1 MYHGYEA
8 SVGSGD
14 HVDHFVWLRQFFFQY
29 DHRERRSTCRYV
41 AGALLDGVGCYHAGA
56 CVSFRR
62 ADRYSCLQMTGC
74 IELFTAFRCEDTGI
88 FTSRQYFGQ
97 NVFQFPTV
105 FFRSNQ
111 IVEFGHHFGGI
122 VVGSRIYGEHTRCV
136 TNAQHL
142 FACYL
147 PMYITCKSCQELDVF
162 DVRFVVQNSLVQMR
176 NAPSQRDVIDK

>member
-1 MYHGYEA
+1 MSIISYGFDNSFSNTIIEKEEVPADTLPVRCLTALVATMPVPA
-8 SVGSGD
+8 SPSGG
-14 HVDHFVWLRQFFFQY
+14 Q
-29 DHRERRSTCRYV
+29 
-41 AGALLDGVGCYHAGA
+41 
-56 CVSFRR
+56 
-62 ADRYSCLQMTGC
+62 TG
-74 IELFTAFRCEDTGI
+74 TAFRCEDTGI